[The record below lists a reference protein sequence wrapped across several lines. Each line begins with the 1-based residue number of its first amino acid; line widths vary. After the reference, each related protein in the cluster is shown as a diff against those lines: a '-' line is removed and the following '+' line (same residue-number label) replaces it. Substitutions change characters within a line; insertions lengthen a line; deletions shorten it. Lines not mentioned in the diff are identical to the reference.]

1 MSGMYD
7 GSQPFMFVCLHSNA
21 NYEDYNI
28 QYVTLLVSDT
38 ILSALKILAH
48 LHLKAILTYY
58 LFSFIEKE
66 TQAYRG

>member
-7 GSQPFMFVCLHSNA
+7 GSQPFVCLFAQYA

-38 ILSALKILAH
+38 ILSALKILTH

-58 LFSFIEKE
+58 LFSFTEKE
-66 TQAYRG
+66 TQA